1 MCDKASADRA
11 PGDIMERKLAAI
23 LATDV
28 VGFAA
33 LVDKDEGGIL
43 EQVEQ
48 LRQDVIE
55 MLVKANRGRLFK
67 SLGDG
72 YLAEFS
78 STLEAVKCA
87 IVIQRTMATRKP
99 RSAAAELRLRVG
111 VSVGDVVVKG
121 EDLLGSGVN
130 AAARLE
136 ALAEPGGIA
145 ISGEVM
151 AQVRGKIDVEFDDVG
166 YKKVKNGDAPLHV
179 YLTRAKRGQL
189 GGFMDLNHDD
199 LQKSLITGGCL
210 CGEVRYEI
218 TAPALSSG
226 YCHCRICQKF
236 SGSTMSAYTAFPAAS
251 VRFTGAEPKYF
262 TSSPIA
268 RRGFCAVCGSSLVY
282 HMTRPH
288 EAAHLVIFTT
298 SLDNPQDYAPAA
310 HNGMESRVSWF
321 EILDDLPRTRSE
333 DSRVLQEAWSSAGL
347 PDPATWGSGAKVP
360 DIF

>member
-1 MCDKASADRA
+1 
-11 PGDIMERKLAAI
+11 MERRLAAI
-23 LATDV
+23 MATDV

-33 LVDKDEGGIL
+33 LVDKDEGGTL
-43 EQVEQ
+43 EQVEH
-48 LRQDVIE
+48 LRRDVIE
-55 MLVKANRGRLFK
+55 MLVQANRGRLFK

-72 YLAEFS
+72 FLAEFS

-87 IVIQRTMATRKP
+87 IGIQRTMALRKP
-99 RSAAAELRLRVG
+99 DPAAVELRLRVG
-111 VSVGDVVVKG
+111 VSVGDVVVQDD
-121 EDLLGSGVN
+121 DLLGNGVN
-130 AAARLE
+130 TAARLE

-151 AQVRGKIDVEFDDVG
+151 AQVRGKIDIEFDDAG
-166 YKKVKNGDAPLHV
+166 YKKLKQSDAPLHV
-179 YLTRAKRGQL
+179 YMTRAKRDAL
-189 GGFMDLNHDD
+189 GGFMDLDPDAIQNA
-199 LQKSLITGGCL
+199 LVTGGCL
-210 CGEVRYEI
+210 CGKVRYEI
-218 TAPALSSG
+218 NAPALSSG

-236 SGSTMSAYTAFPAAS
+236 TGSTICAYTAFPASS
-251 VRFTGAEPKYF
+251 VRFTGAKPKYF

-282 HMTRPH
+282 HMMRPH

-310 HNGMESRVSWF
+310 HNGMESRVPWF

-347 PDPATWGSGAKVP
+347 PDPATWGPCAKVP

>member
-1 MCDKASADRA
+1 
-11 PGDIMERKLAAI
+11 MERRLAAI

-33 LVDKDEGGIL
+33 LVDKDEGGTL
-43 EQVEQ
+43 EQVEH
-48 LRQDVIE
+48 LRRDVIE
-55 MLVKANRGRLFK
+55 MLVQANRGRLFK

-72 YLAEFS
+72 FLAEFS

-87 IVIQRTMATRKP
+87 IGIQRTMALRKP
-99 RSAAAELRLRVG
+99 VAATVELRLRVG
-111 VSVGDVVVKG
+111 VSVGDVVVQCD
-121 EDLLGSGVN
+121 DLLGNGVN

-151 AQVRGKIDVEFDDVG
+151 AQVRGKIDIEFDDAG
-166 YKKVKNGDAPLHV
+166 YKKLKKGDAPLHV
-179 YLTRAKRGQL
+179 YLTRAQRGQL
-189 GGFMDLNHDD
+189 GGFMDLDSD
-199 LQKSLITGGCL
+199 ALQKTLVTGGCL
-210 CGEVRYEI
+210 CGAVRYEI
-218 TAPALSSG
+218 NAPALSSG

-236 SGSTMSAYTAFPAAS
+236 TGSTMSAYTAFPASS

-288 EAAHLVIFTT
+288 EATLLVIFTT

-347 PDPATWGSGAKVP
+347 PDPATWEPCAKAP

>member
-1 MCDKASADRA
+1 
-11 PGDIMERKLAAI
+11 MERRLAAI

-33 LVDKDEGGIL
+33 LVDKDEGGTL
-43 EQVEQ
+43 EQLEL
-48 LRQDVIE
+48 LRRDVIE
-55 MLVKANRGRLFK
+55 MLVLANRGRLFK

-72 YLAEFS
+72 FLAEFS

-87 IVIQRTMATRKP
+87 VGIQRTMALRKP
-99 RSAAAELRLRVG
+99 DAATVELRLRVG
-111 VSVGDVVVKG
+111 VSVGDVVVQG

-151 AQVRGKIDVEFDDVG
+151 AQVRGKIEIAFDDVG
-166 YKKVKNGDAPLHV
+166 YKKLKNSDAPLHV
-179 YLTRAKRGQL
+179 YMTRAKRGAL
-189 GGFMDLNHDD
+189 GGFMDLDPDAMQNA
-199 LQKSLITGGCL
+199 LITGGCL

-218 TAPALSSG
+218 NAPALSSG
-226 YCHCRICQKF
+226 YCHCRICQRF
-236 SGSTMSAYTAFPAAS
+236 TGSTMSAYTAFPSSS

-268 RRGFCAVCGSSLVY
+268 RRGFCATCGSSLVY

-298 SLDNPQDYAPAA
+298 SLDNPQDFAPAA
-310 HNGMESRVSWF
+310 HNGMESRLSWF

-333 DSRVLQEAWSSAGL
+333 DSRVLQQAWSSAGL
-347 PDPATWGSGAKVP
+347 PDPATWGPGAKAP